1 MAGFTISKQIDA
13 SPEAVFA
20 VLVDVAK
27 MPERI
32 PEITKIELLTPGPIG
47 VGSKIAETRVM
58 FGKPTT
64 ETFEVTEFEPGKR
77 FTMVATSCGVEYVCI
92 HRLSPD
98 EKGGTQFELE
108 MQMKPKSLVAK
119 LMAPMGWLMKGMM
132 KKAIAKDLDSLAVA
146 ALRKE
151 AEPI

>member
-47 VGSKIAETRVM
+47 VGSKIAETRLCSANPPR
-58 FGKPTT
+58 KPSKSPSSSPNAR
-64 ETFEVTEFEPGKR
+64 EYDLPVHHKVR
-77 FTMVATSCGVEYVCI
+77 AT
-92 HRLSPD
+92 LSSD
-98 EKGGTQFELE
+98 TNT
-108 MQMKPKSLVAK
+108 
-119 LMAPMGWLMKGMM
+119 
-132 KKAIAKDLDSLAVA
+132 KK
-146 ALRKE
+146 
-151 AEPI
+151 